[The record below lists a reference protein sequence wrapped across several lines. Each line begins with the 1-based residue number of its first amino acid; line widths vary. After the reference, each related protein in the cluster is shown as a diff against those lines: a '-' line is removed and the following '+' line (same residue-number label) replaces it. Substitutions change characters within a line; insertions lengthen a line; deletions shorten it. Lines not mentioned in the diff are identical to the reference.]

1 MLTTVF
7 SSFTGVEMSIVADRL
22 LAVKPSATL
31 AVTTKAKELKAQGV
45 DVIDLGVGEPDF
57 PTPKH
62 ICDAAK
68 AALDRGET
76 KYVPVAGTLAFR
88 QAICDKLKRENG
100 LDYTPDQITVNC
112 GGKGT
117 LFNIIMATVNPDDE
131 VVIPAPYWVSYP
143 DMVRIAQG
151 TPVFVTGKE
160 ETGFKITPE
169 DLEKAITPKTKWF
182 ILNSPSNPSG
192 AAYTVDELRALAEVL
207 KKHPHVWIISDE
219 IYEHIVYD
227 GFKSHSIAAVAP
239 ELKDRTMTVN
249 GLAKSYSMTGWR
261 VGYAA
266 GPVEVIKAA
275 NKIQSQSTSHAVS
288 FCQSAGV
295 VALNSPLDFLK
306 ERNDIF
312 KARRDM
318 VAAKLNAIDGVSC
331 RTPEGAFYLYPSIA
345 GCVGKK
351 TPTGKV
357 IENDTDF
364 VTALLETEGVA
375 VVPGVA
381 FGLSP
386 YFRLSYA
393 TSTELLEKAC
403 DRIKKFCDSLI

>member
-1 MLTTVF
+1 
-7 SSFTGVEMSIVADRL
+7 MSIIAKRL
-22 LAVKPSATL
+22 SAVKPSPTL

-45 DVIDLGVGEPDF
+45 DVVDLGVGEPDF

-68 AALDRGET
+68 VALDRGET

-88 QAICDKLKRENG
+88 QAICGKLKRENN
-100 LDYTPDQITVNC
+100 LDYTPDEITVNC

-117 LFNIIMATVNPDDE
+117 LYNLFIATVDEGDE

-143 DMVRIAQG
+143 DMVRLAGG
-151 TPVFVTGKE
+151 TPVFVTGHE
-160 ETGFKITPE
+160 ENGFKITPD

-182 ILNSPSNPSG
+182 VLNSPSNPSG
-192 AAYTVDELRALAEVL
+192 AAYSREELRTLADVL
-207 KKHPHVWIISDE
+207 ARHENVWIVSDE

-227 GFKSHSIAAVAP
+227 GFKSYSIAAVAP
-239 ELKDRTMTVN
+239 ELKNRTLTVN
-249 GLAKSYSMTGWR
+249 GLSKSFSMTGWR

-266 GPVEVIKAA
+266 GPVEVIKAM
-275 NKIQSQSTSHAVS
+275 NKVQSQSTSHAVS

-295 VALNSPLDFLK
+295 VALNSPMDFLA
-306 ERNDIF
+306 ERNATF

-318 VAAKLNAIDGVSC
+318 VAAKLNAVKGMSC
-331 RTPEGAFYLYPSIA
+331 RTPEGAFYLYPSVA
-345 GCVGKK
+345 GCIGKK
-351 TPTGKV
+351 TPDGKV

-364 VTALLETEGVA
+364 ASALLEAEGVA

-393 TSTELLEKAC
+393 TSTEALEKAC
-403 DRIKKFCDSLI
+403 ERIKRFCESLS

>member
-1 MLTTVF
+1 MN
-7 SSFTGVEMSIVADRL
+7 IIADRL

-31 AVTTKAKELKAQGV
+31 AVTTKAKELKARGV
-45 DVIDLGVGEPDF
+45 DVIDLGIGEPDF

-68 AALDRGET
+68 EALDRGET
-76 KYVPVAGTLAFR
+76 KYVPVAGTPAFR

-117 LFNIIMATVNPDDE
+117 LFNIIMATVNPGDE

-151 TPVFVTGKE
+151 TPVFVTGKA

-169 DLEKAITPKTKWF
+169 DLERAITLKTKWF

-192 AAYTVDELRALAEVL
+192 AAYTADELRGLADVL
-207 KKHPHVWIISDE
+207 VKHPHVYVISDE

-227 GFKSHSIAAVAP
+227 GFTSRSIAAVAP
-239 ELKDRTMTVN
+239 ELKDRTVTVN

-266 GPVEVIKAA
+266 GPVEIIKAA

-295 VALNSPLDFLK
+295 VALNSSLDFLK

-312 KARRDM
+312 KQRRDM
-318 VAAKLNAIDGVSC
+318 VVAALNGIDGVSC
-331 RTPEGAFYLYPSIA
+331 RTPEGAFYLYPSVK

-351 TPTGKV
+351 TPDGKV
-357 IENDTDF
+357 IETDTDF
-364 VTALLETEGVA
+364 VTALLESEGVA
-375 VVPGVA
+375 VVPGAA

-393 TSTELLEKAC
+393 TSTELLQKAC
-403 DRIKKFCDSLI
+403 ARIKKFCESLK

>member
-1 MLTTVF
+1 MN
-7 SSFTGVEMSIVADRL
+7 IIADRL

-31 AVTTKAKELKAQGV
+31 AVTTKAKELKARGV
-45 DVIDLGVGEPDF
+45 DVIDLGIGEPDF

-68 AALDRGET
+68 EALDRGET
-76 KYVPVAGTLAFR
+76 KYVPVAGTPAFR

-117 LFNIIMATVNPDDE
+117 LFNIIMATVNPGDE

-151 TPVFVTGKE
+151 TPVFVTGKA

-169 DLEKAITPKTKWF
+169 DLERAITPKTKWF

-192 AAYTVDELRALAEVL
+192 AAYTADELRGLADVL
-207 KKHPHVWIISDE
+207 VKHPHVYVISDE

-227 GFKSHSIAAVAP
+227 GFTSRSIAAVAP
-239 ELKDRTMTVN
+239 ELKDRTVTVN

-266 GPVEVIKAA
+266 GPIEIIKAA

-295 VALNSPLDFLK
+295 VALNSSLDFLK

-312 KARRDM
+312 KQRRDM
-318 VAAKLNAIDGVSC
+318 VVAALNGIDGVSC
-331 RTPEGAFYLYPSIA
+331 RTPEGAFYLYPSVK

-351 TPTGKV
+351 TPDGKV
-357 IENDTDF
+357 IETDTDF
-364 VTALLETEGVA
+364 VTALLESEGVA
-375 VVPGVA
+375 VVPGAA

-393 TSTELLEKAC
+393 TSTELLQKAC
-403 DRIKKFCDSLI
+403 ARIKKFCESLK

>member
-1 MLTTVF
+1 
-7 SSFTGVEMSIVADRL
+7 MSIIAKRL
-22 LAVKPSATL
+22 SAVKPSPTL

-45 DVIDLGVGEPDF
+45 DVVDLGVGEPDF
-57 PTPKH
+57 PTPEH

-88 QAICDKLKRENG
+88 QAICGKLKRENN
-100 LDYTPDQITVNC
+100 LDYTPDEITVNC

-117 LFNIIMATVNPDDE
+117 LYNLFIATVDEGDE

-143 DMVRIAQG
+143 DMVRLAGG
-151 TPVFVTGKE
+151 TPVFVTGYE
-160 ETGFKITPE
+160 ENGFKITPD

-182 ILNSPSNPSG
+182 VLNSPSNPSG
-192 AAYTVDELRALAEVL
+192 AAYSREELRALADVL
-207 KKHPHVWIISDE
+207 ARHENVWIVSDE

-227 GFKSHSIAAVAP
+227 GFKSYSIAAVAP
-239 ELKDRTMTVN
+239 ELKNRTLTVN
-249 GLAKSYSMTGWR
+249 GLSKSFSMTGWR

-266 GPVEVIKAA
+266 GPVEVIKAM
-275 NKIQSQSTSHAVS
+275 NKVQSQSTSHAVS

-295 VALNSPLDFLK
+295 VALNSPMDFLA
-306 ERNDIF
+306 ERNATF

-318 VAAKLNAIDGVSC
+318 VAAKLNAVKGMSC
-331 RTPEGAFYLYPSIA
+331 RTPEGAFYLYPSVA
-345 GCVGKK
+345 GCIGKK
-351 TPTGKV
+351 TPDGKV

-364 VTALLETEGVA
+364 ASALLEAEGVA

-393 TSTELLEKAC
+393 TSTEALEKAC
-403 DRIKKFCDSLI
+403 ERIKRFCESLS

>member
-1 MLTTVF
+1 
-7 SSFTGVEMSIVADRL
+7 MSIIAKRL
-22 LAVKPSATL
+22 SAVKPSPTL

-45 DVIDLGVGEPDF
+45 DVVDLGIGEPDF

-100 LDYTPDQITVNC
+100 LDYMPDQITVNC

-117 LFNIIMATVNPDDE
+117 LYNLIIATVNEGDE

-143 DMVRIAQG
+143 DMVRLAGG
-151 TPVFVTGKE
+151 TPVFVTGRE
-160 ETGFKITPE
+160 ENGFKITPA

-182 ILNSPSNPSG
+182 VLNSPSNPSG
-192 AAYTVDELRALAEVL
+192 AAYSREELRALADVL
-207 KKHPHVWIISDE
+207 ARHENVWIISDE

-227 GFKSHSIAAVAP
+227 GFKSYSIAAVAP

-249 GLAKSYSMTGWR
+249 GLSKSFSMTGWR

-266 GPVEVIKAA
+266 GPVEVIKAM
-275 NKIQSQSTSHAVS
+275 NKVQSQSTSHAVS
-288 FCQSAGV
+288 FCQAAGV
-295 VALNSPLDFLK
+295 VALNSPMDFLA
-306 ERNDIF
+306 ERNATF

-318 VAAKLNAIDGVSC
+318 LVAKLNAVKGMSC
-331 RTPEGAFYLYPSIA
+331 RTPEGAFYLYPSVA
-345 GCVGKK
+345 GCIGKK
-351 TPTGKV
+351 TPDGKV

-364 VTALLETEGVA
+364 ASALLEAEGVA

-393 TSTELLEKAC
+393 TSTEALEKAC
-403 DRIKKFCDSLI
+403 ERIKRFCESLS

>member
-1 MLTTVF
+1 
-7 SSFTGVEMSIVADRL
+7 MSLIADRL

-31 AVTTKAKELKAQGV
+31 AVTTKAKELRARGV

-76 KYVPVAGTLAFR
+76 KYVPVAGTPAFR

-117 LFNIIMATVNPDDE
+117 LFNIVMATVNPGDE

-151 TPVFVTGKE
+151 TPVFVTGKA
-160 ETGFKITPE
+160 ETGFKITPP
-169 DLEKAITPKTKWF
+169 DLERAITPKTKWF
-182 ILNSPSNPSG
+182 VLNSPSNPSG
-192 AAYTVDELRALAEVL
+192 AAYTAEELRGLADVL
-207 KKHPHVWIISDE
+207 VRHPHVYVISDE

-227 GFKSHSIAAVAP
+227 GFVSRSIAALAP
-239 ELKDRTMTVN
+239 ELKDRTVTVN

-266 GPVEVIKAA
+266 GPVEIIKAA

-312 KARRDM
+312 KQRRDM
-318 VAAKLNAIDGVSC
+318 VAAALNEIDGVSC
-331 RTPEGAFYLYPSIA
+331 RTPEGAFYLYPSVA

-351 TPTGKV
+351 TPDGKV
-357 IENDTDF
+357 IETDTDF
-364 VTALLETEGVA
+364 VTALLENEGVA
-375 VVPGVA
+375 VVPGAA

-393 TSTELLEKAC
+393 TSTELLQKAC
-403 DRIKKFCDSLI
+403 ARIKRFCESLK

>member
-1 MLTTVF
+1 
-7 SSFTGVEMSIVADRL
+7 MSIIAKRL
-22 LAVKPSATL
+22 SAVKPSPTL

-45 DVIDLGVGEPDF
+45 DVVDLGIGEPDF

-76 KYVPVAGTLAFR
+76 KYVPVAGTPAFR

-117 LFNIIMATVNPDDE
+117 LYNLIIATVDEGDE

-143 DMVRIAQG
+143 DMVRLAGG
-151 TPVFVTGKE
+151 TPVFVTGHE
-160 ETGFKITPE
+160 ENGFKITPE

-182 ILNSPSNPSG
+182 VLNSPSNPSG
-192 AAYTVDELRALAEVL
+192 AAYSREELRALADVL
-207 KKHPHVWIISDE
+207 ARHENVWILSDE

-227 GFKSHSIAAVAP
+227 GFKSYSIAAVAP

-249 GLAKSYSMTGWR
+249 GLSKSFSMTGWR

-266 GPVEVIKAA
+266 GPVEVIKAM
-275 NKIQSQSTSHAVS
+275 NKVQSQSTSHAVS
-288 FCQSAGV
+288 FCQAAGV
-295 VALNSPLDFLK
+295 VALNSPMDFLA
-306 ERNDIF
+306 ERNATF

-318 VAAKLNAIDGVSC
+318 VVAKLNAVKGMSC
-331 RTPEGAFYLYPSIA
+331 RTPEGAFYLYPSVA
-345 GCVGKK
+345 GCIGKK
-351 TPTGKV
+351 TPDGKA

-364 VTALLETEGVA
+364 ASALLEAEGVA

-393 TSTELLEKAC
+393 TSTEALEKAC
-403 DRIKKFCDSLI
+403 ERIKRFCESLS

>member
-1 MLTTVF
+1 
-7 SSFTGVEMSIVADRL
+7 MSIIAKRL
-22 LAVKPSATL
+22 SAVKPSPTL

-45 DVIDLGVGEPDF
+45 DVVDLGIGEPDF
-57 PTPKH
+57 PTPRH

-100 LDYTPDQITVNC
+100 LGYTPDQITVNC

-117 LFNIIMATVNPDDE
+117 LYNLIIATVDEGDE

-143 DMVRIAQG
+143 DMVRLAGG
-151 TPVFVTGKE
+151 TPVFVTGRE
-160 ETGFKITPE
+160 ENGFKITPA

-182 ILNSPSNPSG
+182 VLNSPSNPSG
-192 AAYTVDELRALAEVL
+192 AAYSREELRALADVL
-207 KKHPHVWIISDE
+207 ARHENVWIISDE

-227 GFKSHSIAAVAP
+227 GFKSYSIAAVAP

-249 GLAKSYSMTGWR
+249 GLSKSFSMTGWR

-266 GPVEVIKAA
+266 GPVEVIKAM
-275 NKIQSQSTSHAVS
+275 NKVQSQSTSHAVS
-288 FCQSAGV
+288 FCQAAGV
-295 VALNSPLDFLK
+295 VALNSPMDFLA
-306 ERNDIF
+306 ERNATF

-318 VAAKLNAIDGVSC
+318 LVAKLNAVKGMSC
-331 RTPEGAFYLYPSIA
+331 RTPEGAFYLYPSVA
-345 GCVGKK
+345 GCIGKK
-351 TPTGKV
+351 TPDGKV

-364 VTALLETEGVA
+364 ASALLEAEGVA

-393 TSTELLEKAC
+393 TSTEALEKAC
-403 DRIKKFCDSLI
+403 ERIKRFCESLS

>member
-1 MLTTVF
+1 
-7 SSFTGVEMSIVADRL
+7 MSIIAKRL
-22 LAVKPSATL
+22 SAVKPSPTL

-45 DVIDLGVGEPDF
+45 DVVDLGVGEPDF

-88 QAICDKLKRENG
+88 QAICGKLKRENN
-100 LDYTPDQITVNC
+100 LDYTPDEITVNC

-117 LFNIIMATVNPDDE
+117 LYNLFIATVDEGDE

-143 DMVRIAQG
+143 DMVRLAGG
-151 TPVFVTGKE
+151 TPVFVTGHE
-160 ETGFKITPE
+160 ENGFKITPD

-182 ILNSPSNPSG
+182 VLNSPSNPSG
-192 AAYTVDELRALAEVL
+192 AAYSREELRALADVL
-207 KKHPHVWIISDE
+207 ARHENVWIVSDE

-227 GFKSHSIAAVAP
+227 GFKSYSIAAVAP
-239 ELKDRTMTVN
+239 ELKNRTLTVN
-249 GLAKSYSMTGWR
+249 GLSKSFSMTGWR

-266 GPVEVIKAA
+266 GPVEVIKAM
-275 NKIQSQSTSHAVS
+275 NKVQSQSTSHAVS

-295 VALNSPLDFLK
+295 VALNSPMDFLA
-306 ERNDIF
+306 ERNATF

-318 VAAKLNAIDGVSC
+318 VAAKLNAVKGMSC
-331 RTPEGAFYLYPSIA
+331 RMPEGAFYLYPSVA
-345 GCVGKK
+345 GCIGKK
-351 TPTGKV
+351 TPDGKV

-364 VTALLETEGVA
+364 ASALLEAEGVA

-393 TSTELLEKAC
+393 TSTEALEKAC
-403 DRIKKFCDSLI
+403 ERIKRFCESLS

>member
-1 MLTTVF
+1 MN
-7 SSFTGVEMSIVADRL
+7 IIADRL

-31 AVTTKAKELKAQGV
+31 AVTTKAKELKARGV
-45 DVIDLGVGEPDF
+45 DVIDLGIGEPDF

-68 AALDRGET
+68 EALDRGET
-76 KYVPVAGTLAFR
+76 KYVPVAGTPAFR

-117 LFNIIMATVNPDDE
+117 LFNIIMATVNPGDE

-151 TPVFVTGKE
+151 TPVFVTGKA

-169 DLEKAITPKTKWF
+169 DLERAITPKTKWF

-192 AAYTVDELRALAEVL
+192 AAYTADELRGLADVL
-207 KKHPHVWIISDE
+207 VKHPHVYVISDE

-227 GFKSHSIAAVAP
+227 GFTSRSIAAVAP
-239 ELKDRTMTVN
+239 ELKDRTVTVN

-266 GPVEVIKAA
+266 GPVEIIKAA

-295 VALNSPLDFLK
+295 VALNSSLDFLK

-312 KARRDM
+312 KQRRDM
-318 VAAKLNAIDGVSC
+318 VVAALNGIDGVSC
-331 RTPEGAFYLYPSIA
+331 RTPEGAFYLYPSVK

-351 TPTGKV
+351 TPDGKV
-357 IENDTDF
+357 IETDTDF
-364 VTALLETEGVA
+364 VTALLESEGVA
-375 VVPGVA
+375 VVPGAA

-393 TSTELLEKAC
+393 TSTELLQKAC
-403 DRIKKFCDSLI
+403 ARIKNFCESLK

>member
-1 MLTTVF
+1 
-7 SSFTGVEMSIVADRL
+7 MSIIAKRL
-22 LAVKPSATL
+22 SAVKPSPTL

-45 DVIDLGVGEPDF
+45 DVVDLGVGEPDF

-88 QAICDKLKRENG
+88 QAICGKLKRENN
-100 LDYTPDQITVNC
+100 LDYAPDEITVNC

-117 LFNIIMATVNPDDE
+117 LYNLIIATVDEGDE

-143 DMVRIAQG
+143 DMVRLAGG
-151 TPVFVTGKE
+151 TPVFVAGRE
-160 ETGFKITPE
+160 ENGFKITPD

-182 ILNSPSNPSG
+182 VLNSPSNPSG
-192 AAYTVDELRALAEVL
+192 AAYSREELRALADVL
-207 KKHPHVWIISDE
+207 ARHENVWIISDE

-227 GFKSHSIAAVAP
+227 GFKSYSIAAVAP
-239 ELKDRTMTVN
+239 ELKNRTMTVN
-249 GLAKSYSMTGWR
+249 GLSKSFSMTGWR

-266 GPVEVIKAA
+266 GPAEVVKAM
-275 NKIQSQSTSHAVS
+275 NKVQSQSTSHAVS
-288 FCQSAGV
+288 FCQAAGV
-295 VALNSPLDFLK
+295 AALTSPMDFLA
-306 ERNDIF
+306 ERNATF

-318 VAAKLNAIDGVSC
+318 VAARLNAVKGMSC
-331 RTPEGAFYLYPSIA
+331 RVPEGAFYLYPSVA
-345 GCVGKK
+345 GCIGKK
-351 TPTGKV
+351 TPDGKV
-357 IENDTDF
+357 IETDTDF
-364 VTALLETEGVA
+364 ASALLEAEGVA
-375 VVPGVA
+375 VVPGAA

-393 TSTELLEKAC
+393 TSTEALEKAC
-403 DRIKKFCDSLI
+403 ERIKRFCESLS

>member
-1 MLTTVF
+1 
-7 SSFTGVEMSIVADRL
+7 MSIIAKRL
-22 LAVKPSATL
+22 SAVKPSPTL

-45 DVIDLGVGEPDF
+45 NVVDLGVGEPDF

-88 QAICDKLKRENG
+88 QAICGKLKRENN
-100 LDYTPDQITVNC
+100 LDYTPDEITVNC

-117 LFNIIMATVNPDDE
+117 LYNLFIATVDEGDE

-143 DMVRIAQG
+143 DMVRLAG
-151 TPVFVTGKE
+151 GKPVFVTGYE
-160 ETGFKITPE
+160 ENGFKITPD

-182 ILNSPSNPSG
+182 VLNSPSNPSG
-192 AAYTVDELRALAEVL
+192 AAYSREELRALADVL
-207 KKHPHVWIISDE
+207 ARHENVWIVSDE

-227 GFKSHSIAAVAP
+227 GFKSYSIAAVAP
-239 ELKDRTMTVN
+239 ELKNRTLTVN
-249 GLAKSYSMTGWR
+249 GLSKSFSMTGWR

-266 GPVEVIKAA
+266 GPVEVIKAM
-275 NKIQSQSTSHAVS
+275 NKVQSQSTSHAVS

-295 VALNSPLDFLK
+295 VALNSPMDFLA
-306 ERNDIF
+306 ERNATF

-318 VAAKLNAIDGVSC
+318 VAAKLNAVKGMSC
-331 RTPEGAFYLYPSIA
+331 RTPEGAFYLYPSVA
-345 GCVGKK
+345 GCIGKK
-351 TPTGKV
+351 TPDGKV

-364 VTALLETEGVA
+364 ASALLEAEGVA

-393 TSTELLEKAC
+393 TSTEALEKAC
-403 DRIKKFCDSLI
+403 ERIKRFCESLS

>member
-1 MLTTVF
+1 MN
-7 SSFTGVEMSIVADRL
+7 IIADRL

-31 AVTTKAKELKAQGV
+31 AVTTKAKELKARGV
-45 DVIDLGVGEPDF
+45 DVIDLGIGEPDF

-68 AALDRGET
+68 EALDRGET
-76 KYVPVAGTLAFR
+76 KYVPVAGTPAFR

-117 LFNIIMATVNPDDE
+117 LFNIIMATVNPGDE

-151 TPVFVTGKE
+151 TPVFVTGKA

-169 DLEKAITPKTKWF
+169 DLERAITPKTKWF

-192 AAYTVDELRALAEVL
+192 AAYTADELHGLADVL
-207 KKHPHVWIISDE
+207 VKHPHVYVISDE

-227 GFKSHSIAAVAP
+227 GFTSRSIAAVAP
-239 ELKDRTMTVN
+239 ELKDRTVTVN

-266 GPVEVIKAA
+266 GPVEIIKAA

-295 VALNSPLDFLK
+295 VALNSSLDFLK

-312 KARRDM
+312 KQRRDM
-318 VAAKLNAIDGVSC
+318 VVAALNGIDGVSC
-331 RTPEGAFYLYPSIA
+331 RTPEGAFYLYPSVK

-351 TPTGKV
+351 TPDGKV
-357 IENDTDF
+357 IETDTDF
-364 VTALLETEGVA
+364 VTALLESEGVA
-375 VVPGVA
+375 VVPGAA

-386 YFRLSYA
+386 YFRQSYA
-393 TSTELLEKAC
+393 TSTELLQKAC
-403 DRIKKFCDSLI
+403 ARIKKFCESLK

>member
-1 MLTTVF
+1 MN
-7 SSFTGVEMSIVADRL
+7 IIADRL

-31 AVTTKAKELKAQGV
+31 AVTTKAKELKARGV
-45 DVIDLGVGEPDF
+45 DVIDLGIGEPDF

-68 AALDRGET
+68 EALDRGET
-76 KYVPVAGTLAFR
+76 KYVPVAGTPAFR

-117 LFNIIMATVNPDDE
+117 LFNIIMATVNPGDE

-151 TPVFVTGKE
+151 TPVFVTGKA

-169 DLEKAITPKTKWF
+169 DLERAITPKTKWF

-192 AAYTVDELRALAEVL
+192 AAYTADELRGLADVL
-207 KKHPHVWIISDE
+207 VKHPHVYVTSDE

-227 GFKSHSIAAVAP
+227 GFTSRSIAAVAP
-239 ELKDRTMTVN
+239 ELKDRTVTVN

-266 GPVEVIKAA
+266 GPVEIIKAA

-295 VALNSPLDFLK
+295 VALNSSLDFLK

-312 KARRDM
+312 KQRRDM
-318 VAAKLNAIDGVSC
+318 VVAALNGIDGVSC
-331 RTPEGAFYLYPSIA
+331 RTPEGAFYLYPSVK

-351 TPTGKV
+351 TPDGKV
-357 IENDTDF
+357 IETDTDF
-364 VTALLETEGVA
+364 VTALLESEGVA
-375 VVPGVA
+375 VVPGAA

-393 TSTELLEKAC
+393 TSTELLQKAC
-403 DRIKKFCDSLI
+403 ARIKKFCESLK

>member
-1 MLTTVF
+1 
-7 SSFTGVEMSIVADRL
+7 MSIIAKRL
-22 LAVKPSATL
+22 SAVKPSPTL

-45 DVIDLGVGEPDF
+45 DVVDLGVGEPDF

-88 QAICDKLKRENG
+88 QAICGKLKRENN
-100 LDYTPDQITVNC
+100 LDYTPDEITVNC

-117 LFNIIMATVNPDDE
+117 LYNLFIATVDEGDE
-131 VVIPAPYWVSYP
+131 VIIPAPYWVSYP
-143 DMVRIAQG
+143 DMVRLAGG
-151 TPVFVTGKE
+151 TPVFVTGHE
-160 ETGFKITPE
+160 ENGFKITPD

-182 ILNSPSNPSG
+182 VLNSPSNPSG
-192 AAYTVDELRALAEVL
+192 AAYSREELRALADVL
-207 KKHPHVWIISDE
+207 ARHENVWIVSDE

-227 GFKSHSIAAVAP
+227 GFKSCSIAAVAP
-239 ELKDRTMTVN
+239 ELKNRTLTVN
-249 GLAKSYSMTGWR
+249 GLSKSFSMTGWR

-266 GPVEVIKAA
+266 GPVEVIKAM
-275 NKIQSQSTSHAVS
+275 NKVQSQSTSHAVS

-295 VALNSPLDFLK
+295 VALNSPMDFLA
-306 ERNDIF
+306 ERNATF

-318 VAAKLNAIDGVSC
+318 VAAKLNAVKGMSC
-331 RTPEGAFYLYPSIA
+331 RTPEGAFYLYPSVA
-345 GCVGKK
+345 GCIGKK
-351 TPTGKV
+351 TPDGKV

-364 VTALLETEGVA
+364 ASALLEAEGVA

-393 TSTELLEKAC
+393 TSTEALEKAC
-403 DRIKKFCDSLI
+403 ERIKRFCESLS

>member
-1 MLTTVF
+1 
-7 SSFTGVEMSIVADRL
+7 MSMIADRL

-57 PTPKH
+57 PTPQH
-62 ICDAAK
+62 ICDEAK

-76 KYVPVAGTLAFR
+76 KYVAVAGTPALR
-88 QAICDKLKRENG
+88 KAICDKLKRENN
-100 LDYTPDQITVNC
+100 LDYTPDEITVNC

-117 LFNIIMATVNPDDE
+117 LFNIIMATVNPKDE
-131 VVIPAPYWVSYP
+131 VIIPAPYWVSYP
-143 DMVRIAQG
+143 DMVRIAEG
-151 TPVFVTGKE
+151 TPVFVVGKE

-182 ILNSPSNPSG
+182 IINSPSNPSG
-192 AAYTVDELRALAEVL
+192 AAYTPDELRALADVL
-207 KKHPHVWIISDE
+207 KRHPHVWIISDE

-227 GFKSHSIAAVAP
+227 NFKSASIAAVAP
-239 ELKDRTMTVN
+239 ELKDRTLTVN
-249 GLAKSYSMTGWR
+249 GLAKSFSMTGWR

-266 GPVEVIKAA
+266 GPAEVIKAA

-295 VALNSPLDFLK
+295 VALNSPMDFLK

-312 KARRDM
+312 KQRRDM
-318 VAAKLNAIDGVSC
+318 VVEKLNAIAGITC
-331 RTPEGAFYLYPSIA
+331 RVPEGAFYLYPSIA
-345 GCVGKK
+345 GCIGKK
-351 TPTGKV
+351 TPDGKE
-357 IENDTDF
+357 IKTDTDF
-364 VTALLETEGVA
+364 VTYLLETQGVA

-393 TSTELLEKAC
+393 TATELLEKAC
-403 DRIKKFCDSLI
+403 ERIKVFCSSLTA

>member
-1 MLTTVF
+1 MN
-7 SSFTGVEMSIVADRL
+7 IIADRL

-31 AVTTKAKELKAQGV
+31 AVTTKAKELKARGV
-45 DVIDLGVGEPDF
+45 DVIDLGIGEPDF

-68 AALDRGET
+68 EALDRGET
-76 KYVPVAGTLAFR
+76 KYVPVAGTPAFR

-117 LFNIIMATVNPDDE
+117 LFNIIMATVNPGDE

-151 TPVFVTGKE
+151 TPVFVTGKA

-169 DLEKAITPKTKWF
+169 DLERAITPKTKWF

-192 AAYTVDELRALAEVL
+192 AAYTADELRGLADVL
-207 KKHPHVWIISDE
+207 VKHPHVYVISDE

-227 GFKSHSIAAVAP
+227 GFTSRSIAAVAP
-239 ELKDRTMTVN
+239 ELKDRTVTVN

-266 GPVEVIKAA
+266 GPAEIIKAA

-295 VALNSPLDFLK
+295 VALNSSLDFLK

-312 KARRDM
+312 KQRRDM
-318 VAAKLNAIDGVSC
+318 VVAALNGIDGVSC
-331 RTPEGAFYLYPSIA
+331 RTPEGAFYLYPSVK

-351 TPTGKV
+351 TPDGKV
-357 IENDTDF
+357 IETDTDF
-364 VTALLETEGVA
+364 VTALLESEGVA
-375 VVPGVA
+375 VVPGAA

-393 TSTELLEKAC
+393 TSTELLQKAC
-403 DRIKKFCDSLI
+403 ARIKKFCESLK

>member
-1 MLTTVF
+1 
-7 SSFTGVEMSIVADRL
+7 MSIVADRL

-62 ICDAAK
+62 ICDEAK

-76 KYVPVAGTLAFR
+76 KYVPVPGTLAFR
-88 QAICDKLKRENG
+88 KAVCGKLKREND
-100 LDYTPDQITVNC
+100 LDYTPEEITVNC

-117 LFNIIMATVNPDDE
+117 LFNIIMATVDPGDE
-131 VVIPAPYWVSYP
+131 VIIPAPYWVSYP
-143 DMVRIAQG
+143 DMVLIAGG

-160 ETGFKITPE
+160 ETGFKITPS

-182 ILNSPSNPSG
+182 IINSPSNPSG
-192 AAYTVDELRALAEVL
+192 AAYTPDELRALADVL
-207 KKHPHVWIISDE
+207 EKYPHVWIISDE

-227 GFKSHSIAAVAP
+227 GFKSASIAAVAP
-239 ELKDRTMTVN
+239 ALKNRTLTVN
-249 GLAKSYSMTGWR
+249 GLAKSFSMTGWR

-295 VALNSPLDFLK
+295 VALNSPMDFLK

-312 KARRDM
+312 KQRRDM
-318 VAAKLNAIDGVSC
+318 VAARLNAVKGMSC
-331 RTPEGAFYLYPSIA
+331 RVPQGAFYLYPSVA
-345 GCVGKK
+345 GCIGKK
-351 TPTGKV
+351 TPDGKE
-357 IENDTDF
+357 IKTDTDF
-364 VTALLETEGVA
+364 VTFLLESEGVA
-375 VVPGVA
+375 VVPGTA

-393 TSTELLEKAC
+393 ASTESLEKAC
-403 DRIKKFCDSLI
+403 ERIKRFCDSLTD

>member
-1 MLTTVF
+1 
-7 SSFTGVEMSIVADRL
+7 MSIVADRL

-62 ICDAAK
+62 ICDEAK

-76 KYVPVAGTLAFR
+76 KYVPVPGTLAFR
-88 QAICDKLKRENG
+88 KAICGKLKRENN
-100 LDYTPDQITVNC
+100 LDYTPEEITVNC

-117 LFNIIMATVNPDDE
+117 LFNIIMATVNPGDE
-131 VVIPAPYWVSYP
+131 VIIPAPYWVSYP
-143 DMVRIAQG
+143 DMVRIAEG
-151 TPVFVTGKE
+151 TPVFVTGRE
-160 ETGFKITPE
+160 ETGFKITPA

-182 ILNSPSNPSG
+182 IINSPSNPSG
-192 AAYTVDELRALAEVL
+192 AAYTADELRALADVL
-207 KKHPHVWIISDE
+207 KKYPHVWIISDE

-227 GFKSHSIAAVAP
+227 GFKSVGIAAVAP
-239 ELKDRTMTVN
+239 ELKNRTLTVN
-249 GLAKSYSMTGWR
+249 GLAKSFSMTGWR

-295 VALNSPLDFLK
+295 VALNSPMDFLK

-312 KARRDM
+312 KQRRDM
-318 VAAKLNAIDGVSC
+318 VVAGLNAVKGISC
-331 RTPEGAFYLYPSIA
+331 RVPEGAFYLYPSVS
-345 GCVGKK
+345 GCIGKK
-351 TPTGKV
+351 TPDGKE
-357 IENDTDF
+357 IKTDTDF
-364 VTALLETEGVA
+364 VTFLLESEGVA
-375 VVPGVA
+375 VVPGTA

-403 DRIKKFCDSLI
+403 ERIKRFCDSLTD

>member
-1 MLTTVF
+1 
-7 SSFTGVEMSIVADRL
+7 MSIIAKRL
-22 LAVKPSATL
+22 SAVKPSPTL

-45 DVIDLGVGEPDF
+45 DVVDLGVGEPDF

-88 QAICDKLKRENG
+88 QAICGKLKRENN
-100 LDYTPDQITVNC
+100 LDYTPDEITVNC

-117 LFNIIMATVNPDDE
+117 LYNLFIATVDEGDE

-143 DMVRIAQG
+143 DMVRLAGG
-151 TPVFVTGKE
+151 TPVFVTGYE
-160 ETGFKITPE
+160 ENGFKITPD

-182 ILNSPSNPSG
+182 VLNSPSNPSG
-192 AAYTVDELRALAEVL
+192 AAYSREELRALADVL
-207 KKHPHVWIISDE
+207 ARHENVWIVSDE

-227 GFKSHSIAAVAP
+227 GFKSYSIAAVAP
-239 ELKDRTMTVN
+239 ELKNRTLTVN
-249 GLAKSYSMTGWR
+249 GLSKSFSMTGWR

-266 GPVEVIKAA
+266 GPVEVIKAM
-275 NKIQSQSTSHAVS
+275 NKVQSQSTSHAVS

-295 VALNSPLDFLK
+295 VALNSPMDFLA
-306 ERNDIF
+306 ERNATF

-318 VAAKLNAIDGVSC
+318 VAAKLNAVKGMSC
-331 RTPEGAFYLYPSIA
+331 RTPEGAFYLYPSVA
-345 GCVGKK
+345 GCIGKK
-351 TPTGKV
+351 TPDGKV

-364 VTALLETEGVA
+364 ASALLEAESVA

-393 TSTELLEKAC
+393 TSTEALEKAC
-403 DRIKKFCDSLI
+403 ERIKRFCESLS

>member
-1 MLTTVF
+1 
-7 SSFTGVEMSIVADRL
+7 MSIIAKRL
-22 LAVKPSATL
+22 SAVKPSPTL

-45 DVIDLGVGEPDF
+45 DVVDLGVGEPDF

-88 QAICDKLKRENG
+88 QAICGKLKRENN
-100 LDYTPDQITVNC
+100 LDYTSDEITVNC

-117 LFNIIMATVNPDDE
+117 LYNLFIATVDEGDE

-143 DMVRIAQG
+143 DMVRLAGG
-151 TPVFVTGKE
+151 TPVFVTGYE
-160 ETGFKITPE
+160 ENGFKITPD

-182 ILNSPSNPSG
+182 VLNSPSNPSG
-192 AAYTVDELRALAEVL
+192 AAYSREELRALADVL
-207 KKHPHVWIISDE
+207 ARHENVWIVSDE

-227 GFKSHSIAAVAP
+227 GFKSYSIAAVAP
-239 ELKDRTMTVN
+239 ELKNRTLTVN
-249 GLAKSYSMTGWR
+249 GLSKSFSMTGWR

-266 GPVEVIKAA
+266 GPVEVIKAM
-275 NKIQSQSTSHAVS
+275 NKVQSQSTSHAVS

-295 VALNSPLDFLK
+295 VALNSPMDFLA
-306 ERNDIF
+306 ERNATF

-318 VAAKLNAIDGVSC
+318 VAAKLNAVKGVSC
-331 RTPEGAFYLYPSIA
+331 RTPEGAFYLYPSVA
-345 GCVGKK
+345 GCIGKK
-351 TPTGKV
+351 TPDGKV

-364 VTALLETEGVA
+364 ASALLEAEGVA

-393 TSTELLEKAC
+393 TSTEALEKAC
-403 DRIKKFCDSLI
+403 ERIKRFCESLS

>member
-1 MLTTVF
+1 
-7 SSFTGVEMSIVADRL
+7 MSIIAKRL
-22 LAVKPSATL
+22 SAVKPSPTL

-45 DVIDLGVGEPDF
+45 DVVDLGVGEPDF

-88 QAICDKLKRENG
+88 QAICGKLKRENN
-100 LDYTPDQITVNC
+100 LDYTPDEITVNC

-117 LFNIIMATVNPDDE
+117 LYNLFIATVDEGDE

-143 DMVRIAQG
+143 DMVRLAGG
-151 TPVFVTGKE
+151 TPVFVTGYE
-160 ETGFKITPE
+160 ENGFKITPD

-182 ILNSPSNPSG
+182 VLNSPSNPSG
-192 AAYTVDELRALAEVL
+192 AAYSREELRALADVL
-207 KKHPHVWIISDE
+207 ARHENVWIVSDE

-227 GFKSHSIAAVAP
+227 GFKSYSIAAVAP
-239 ELKDRTMTVN
+239 ELKNRTLTVN
-249 GLAKSYSMTGWR
+249 GLSKSFSMTGWR

-266 GPVEVIKAA
+266 GPVEVIKAM
-275 NKIQSQSTSHAVS
+275 NKVQSQSTSHAVS

-295 VALNSPLDFLK
+295 VALNSPMDFLT
-306 ERNDIF
+306 ERNATF

-318 VAAKLNAIDGVSC
+318 VAAKLNAVKGMSC
-331 RTPEGAFYLYPSIA
+331 RTPEGAFYLYPSVA
-345 GCVGKK
+345 GCIGKK
-351 TPTGKV
+351 TPDGKV

-364 VTALLETEGVA
+364 ASALLEAEGVA

-393 TSTELLEKAC
+393 TSTEALEKAC
-403 DRIKKFCDSLI
+403 ERIKRFCEFLS

>member
-1 MLTTVF
+1 
-7 SSFTGVEMSIVADRL
+7 MSIIAKRL
-22 LAVKPSATL
+22 SAVKPSPTL
-31 AVTTKAKELKAQGV
+31 AIITKAKELKAQGV
-45 DVIDLGVGEPDF
+45 DVVDLGVGEPDF

-88 QAICDKLKRENG
+88 QAICGKLKRENN
-100 LDYTPDQITVNC
+100 LDYTPDEITVNC

-117 LFNIIMATVNPDDE
+117 LYNLFIATVDEGDE
-131 VVIPAPYWVSYP
+131 VVIPAHYWVSYP
-143 DMVRIAQG
+143 DMVRLAGG
-151 TPVFVTGKE
+151 TPVFVTGYE
-160 ETGFKITPE
+160 ENGFKITPD

-182 ILNSPSNPSG
+182 VLNSPSNPSG
-192 AAYTVDELRALAEVL
+192 AAYSREELRALADVL
-207 KKHPHVWIISDE
+207 ARHENVWIVSDE

-227 GFKSHSIAAVAP
+227 GFKSYSIAAVAP
-239 ELKDRTMTVN
+239 ELKNRTLTVN
-249 GLAKSYSMTGWR
+249 GLSKSFSMTGWR

-266 GPVEVIKAA
+266 GPVEVIKAM
-275 NKIQSQSTSHAVS
+275 NKVQSQSTSHAVS

-295 VALNSPLDFLK
+295 VALNSPMDFLA
-306 ERNDIF
+306 ERNATF

-318 VAAKLNAIDGVSC
+318 VAAKLNAVKGMSC
-331 RTPEGAFYLYPSIA
+331 RTPEGAFYLYPSVA
-345 GCVGKK
+345 GCIGKK
-351 TPTGKV
+351 TPDGKV

-364 VTALLETEGVA
+364 ASALLEAEGVA

-393 TSTELLEKAC
+393 TSTEALEKAC
-403 DRIKKFCDSLI
+403 ERIKRFCESLS

>member
-1 MLTTVF
+1 
-7 SSFTGVEMSIVADRL
+7 MSLIADRL

-31 AVTTKAKELKAQGV
+31 AVTTKAKELRARGV

-68 AALDRGET
+68 AALDMGET
-76 KYVPVAGTLAFR
+76 KYVPVAGTPAFR

-117 LFNIIMATVNPDDE
+117 LFNIVMATVNPGDE

-151 TPVFVTGKE
+151 TPVFVTGKA
-160 ETGFKITPE
+160 ETGFKITPP
-169 DLEKAITPKTKWF
+169 DLERAITPKTKWF
-182 ILNSPSNPSG
+182 VLNSPSNPSG
-192 AAYTVDELRALAEVL
+192 AAYTAEELRGLADVL
-207 KKHPHVWIISDE
+207 VRHPHVYVISDE

-227 GFKSHSIAAVAP
+227 GFVSRSIAAVAP
-239 ELKDRTMTVN
+239 ELKDRTVTVN

-266 GPVEVIKAA
+266 GPVEIIKAA

-312 KARRDM
+312 KQRRDM
-318 VAAKLNAIDGVSC
+318 VAAALNEIDGVSC
-331 RTPEGAFYLYPSIA
+331 RTPEGAFYLYPSVA

-351 TPTGKV
+351 TPDGKV
-357 IENDTDF
+357 IETDTDF
-364 VTALLETEGVA
+364 VTALLENEGVA
-375 VVPGVA
+375 VVPGAA

-393 TSTELLEKAC
+393 TSTELLQKAC
-403 DRIKKFCDSLI
+403 ARIKRFCESLK

>member
-1 MLTTVF
+1 
-7 SSFTGVEMSIVADRL
+7 MSIIAKRL
-22 LAVKPSATL
+22 SAVKPSPTL

-45 DVIDLGVGEPDF
+45 DVVDLGVGEPDF

-88 QAICDKLKRENG
+88 QAICGKLKRENN
-100 LDYTPDQITVNC
+100 LDYTPDEITVNC

-117 LFNIIMATVNPDDE
+117 LYNLFIATVDEGDE

-143 DMVRIAQG
+143 DMVRLAGG
-151 TPVFVTGKE
+151 TPVFVTGHE
-160 ETGFKITPE
+160 ENGFKITPD

-182 ILNSPSNPSG
+182 VLNSPSNPSG
-192 AAYTVDELRALAEVL
+192 AAYSREELRALADVL
-207 KKHPHVWIISDE
+207 ARHENVWIVSDE

-227 GFKSHSIAAVAP
+227 GFKSYSIAAVAP
-239 ELKDRTMTVN
+239 ELKNRTLTVN
-249 GLAKSYSMTGWR
+249 GLSKSFSMTGWR

-266 GPVEVIKAA
+266 GPVEVIKAM
-275 NKIQSQSTSHAVS
+275 NKVQSQSTSHAVS

-295 VALNSPLDFLK
+295 VALNSPMDFLA
-306 ERNDIF
+306 ERNATF

-318 VAAKLNAIDGVSC
+318 VAAKLNAVKGMSC
-331 RTPEGAFYLYPSIA
+331 RTPEGAFYLYPSVA
-345 GCVGKK
+345 GCIGKK
-351 TPTGKV
+351 TPDGKV

-364 VTALLETEGVA
+364 ASALLEAEGVA

-393 TSTELLEKAC
+393 TSTEALKKAC
-403 DRIKKFCDSLI
+403 ERIKRFCESLS

>member
-1 MLTTVF
+1 
-7 SSFTGVEMSIVADRL
+7 MSIIAKRL
-22 LAVKPSATL
+22 SAVKPSPTL

-45 DVIDLGVGEPDF
+45 DVVDLGVGEPDF

-88 QAICDKLKRENG
+88 QAICGKLKRENN
-100 LDYTPDQITVNC
+100 LDYTPDEITVNC

-117 LFNIIMATVNPDDE
+117 LYNLFIATVDEGDE

-143 DMVRIAQG
+143 DMVRLAGG
-151 TPVFVTGKE
+151 TPVFVTGYE
-160 ETGFKITPE
+160 ENGFKITPD

-182 ILNSPSNPSG
+182 VLNSPSNPSG
-192 AAYTVDELRALAEVL
+192 AAYSREELRALADVL
-207 KKHPHVWIISDE
+207 ARHENVWIVSDE

-227 GFKSHSIAAVAP
+227 GFKSYSIAAVAP
-239 ELKDRTMTVN
+239 ELKNRTLTVN
-249 GLAKSYSMTGWR
+249 GLSKSFSMTGWR

-266 GPVEVIKAA
+266 GPVEVIKAM
-275 NKIQSQSTSHAVS
+275 NKVQSQSTSHAVS

-295 VALNSPLDFLK
+295 VALNSPMDFLA
-306 ERNDIF
+306 ERNATF

-318 VAAKLNAIDGVSC
+318 VAAKLNAVKGMSC
-331 RTPEGAFYLYPSIA
+331 RTPEGAFYLYPSVA
-345 GCVGKK
+345 GCIGKK
-351 TPTGKV
+351 TPDGKV
-357 IENDTDF
+357 IENDMDF
-364 VTALLETEGVA
+364 ASALLEAEGVA

-393 TSTELLEKAC
+393 TSTEALEKAC
-403 DRIKKFCDSLI
+403 ERIKRFCESLS

>member
-1 MLTTVF
+1 
-7 SSFTGVEMSIVADRL
+7 MSMIADRL

-31 AVTTKAKELKAQGV
+31 AVTTKAKELKEQGV

-57 PTPKH
+57 PTPQH
-62 ICDAAK
+62 ICDEAK

-76 KYVPVAGTLAFR
+76 KYVAVAGTPALR
-88 QAICDKLKRENG
+88 KAICDKLKRENN
-100 LDYTPDQITVNC
+100 LDYTPDEITVNC

-117 LFNIIMATVNPDDE
+117 LFNIIMATVNPKDE
-131 VVIPAPYWVSYP
+131 VIIPAPYWVSYP
-143 DMVRIAQG
+143 DMVRIAEG
-151 TPVFVTGKE
+151 TPVFVVGKE

-182 ILNSPSNPSG
+182 IINSPSNPSG
-192 AAYTVDELRALAEVL
+192 AAYTPDELRALADVL
-207 KKHPHVWIISDE
+207 KRHPHVWIISDE

-227 GFKSHSIAAVAP
+227 NFKSASIAAVAP
-239 ELKDRTMTVN
+239 ELKDRTLTVN
-249 GLAKSYSMTGWR
+249 GLAKSFSMTGWR

-266 GPVEVIKAA
+266 GPAEVIKAA

-295 VALNSPLDFLK
+295 VALNSPMDFLK

-312 KARRDM
+312 KQRRDM
-318 VAAKLNAIDGVSC
+318 VVEKLNAIAGITC
-331 RTPEGAFYLYPSIA
+331 RVPEGAFYLYPSIA
-345 GCVGKK
+345 GCIGKK
-351 TPTGKV
+351 TPDGKE
-357 IENDTDF
+357 IKTDTDF
-364 VTALLETEGVA
+364 VTYLLETQGVA

-393 TSTELLEKAC
+393 TATELLEKAC
-403 DRIKKFCDSLI
+403 ERIKVFCSSLTA

>member
-1 MLTTVF
+1 
-7 SSFTGVEMSIVADRL
+7 MSIIAKRL
-22 LAVKPSATL
+22 SAVKPSPTL
-31 AVTTKAKELKAQGV
+31 TVTTKAKELKAQGV
-45 DVIDLGVGEPDF
+45 DVVDLGVGEPDF

-88 QAICDKLKRENG
+88 QAICGKLKRENN
-100 LDYTPDQITVNC
+100 LDYTPDEITVNC

-117 LFNIIMATVNPDDE
+117 LYNLFIATVDEGDE
-131 VVIPAPYWVSYP
+131 VIIPAPYWVSYP
-143 DMVRIAQG
+143 DMVRLAGG
-151 TPVFVTGKE
+151 TPVFVTGYE
-160 ETGFKITPE
+160 ENGFKITPD

-182 ILNSPSNPSG
+182 VLNSPSNPSG
-192 AAYTVDELRALAEVL
+192 AAYSREELRALADVL
-207 KKHPHVWIISDE
+207 ARHENVWIVSDE

-227 GFKSHSIAAVAP
+227 GFKSYSIAAVAP
-239 ELKDRTMTVN
+239 ELKNRTLTVN
-249 GLAKSYSMTGWR
+249 GLSKSFSMTGWR

-266 GPVEVIKAA
+266 GPVEVIKAM
-275 NKIQSQSTSHAVS
+275 NKVQSQSTSHAVS

-295 VALNSPLDFLK
+295 VALNSPMDFLA
-306 ERNDIF
+306 ERNATF

-318 VAAKLNAIDGVSC
+318 VAAKLNAVKGMSC
-331 RTPEGAFYLYPSIA
+331 RTPEGAFYLYPSVA
-345 GCVGKK
+345 GCIGKK
-351 TPTGKV
+351 TPDGKV

-364 VTALLETEGVA
+364 ASALLEAEGVA

-393 TSTELLEKAC
+393 TSTEALEKAC
-403 DRIKKFCDSLI
+403 ERIKRFCESLS

>member
-1 MLTTVF
+1 
-7 SSFTGVEMSIVADRL
+7 MSIVADRL

-31 AVTTKAKELKAQGV
+31 AVTTKAKELRAQGA

-62 ICDAAK
+62 ICDEAK

-76 KYVPVAGTLAFR
+76 KYVPVPGTPAFR
-88 QAICDKLKRENG
+88 KAVCDKLKRENN
-100 LDYTPDQITVNC
+100 LDYTPEEVTVNC

-117 LFNIIMATVNPDDE
+117 LFNIIMATVNPGDE
-131 VVIPAPYWVSYP
+131 VIIPAPYWVSYP
-143 DMVRIAQG
+143 DMVLIAQG
-151 TPVFVTGKE
+151 KPVFVTGRE
-160 ETGFKITPE
+160 ETGFKITPA
-169 DLEKAITPKTKWF
+169 DLEKAVTPATKWF
-182 ILNSPSNPSG
+182 IINSPSNPSG
-192 AAYTVDELRALAEVL
+192 AAYTADELRALADVL

-227 GFKSHSIAAVAP
+227 GFKSASIAAVAP
-239 ELKDRTMTVN
+239 ELKNRTVTVN
-249 GLAKSYSMTGWR
+249 GLAKSFSMTGWR

-266 GPVEVIKAA
+266 GPAEVIKAA

-295 VALNSPLDFLK
+295 VALNSPMDFLK

-312 KARRDM
+312 KQRRDM
-318 VAAKLNAIDGVSC
+318 VAARLNAVEGISC
-331 RTPEGAFYLYPSIA
+331 RVPEGAFYLYPSVA
-345 GCVGKK
+345 GCIGKK
-351 TPTGKV
+351 TPDGKE
-357 IENDTDF
+357 IKTDTDF
-364 VTALLETEGVA
+364 VTFLLEREGVA
-375 VVPGVA
+375 VVPGTA

-403 DRIKKFCDSLI
+403 ERIKRFCDSLTD

>member
-1 MLTTVF
+1 
-7 SSFTGVEMSIVADRL
+7 MSIVANRL

-62 ICDAAK
+62 ICDEAK

-76 KYVPVAGTLAFR
+76 KYVPVPGTLAFR
-88 QAICDKLKRENG
+88 KAICDKFKRENN
-100 LDYTPDQITVNC
+100 LDYTPEEITVNC

-117 LFNIIMATVNPDDE
+117 LFNLIMATVNPGDE
-131 VVIPAPYWVSYP
+131 VIIPAPYWVSYP
-143 DMVRIAQG
+143 DMVRIAEG

-160 ETGFKITPE
+160 ETGFKITAE

-182 ILNSPSNPSG
+182 IINSPSNPSG
-192 AAYTVDELRALAEVL
+192 AAYSADELKALGEVL
-207 KKHPHVWIISDE
+207 KKHPHVWIMSDE

-227 GFKSHSIAAVAP
+227 GFKSASIAAVVP
-239 ELKDRTMTVN
+239 ELKQRTLTVN
-249 GLAKSYSMTGWR
+249 GLAKSFSMTGWR

-266 GPVEVIKAA
+266 GPVDVIKAA

-295 VALNSPLDFLK
+295 VALNSPMDFLK
-306 ERNDIF
+306 ERNDTF
-312 KARRDM
+312 KQRRDM
-318 VAAKLNAIDGVSC
+318 VASKLNAIKGIAC
-331 RTPEGAFYLYPSIA
+331 RVPEGAFYLYPSVA
-345 GCVGKK
+345 GCIGKK
-351 TPTGKV
+351 TADGKE
-357 IENDTDF
+357 ITNDTDF
-364 VTALLETEGVA
+364 VTYLLESEGVA
-375 VVPGVA
+375 VVPGIA

-403 DRIKKFCDSLI
+403 ERIKHFCDSLTD

>member
-1 MLTTVF
+1 
-7 SSFTGVEMSIVADRL
+7 MSLIADRL

-31 AVTTKAKELKAQGV
+31 AVTTKAKELRARGV

-76 KYVPVAGTLAFR
+76 KYVPVAGTPAFR

-117 LFNIIMATVNPDDE
+117 LFNIVMATVNPGDE

-151 TPVFVTGKE
+151 TPVFVTGKA
-160 ETGFKITPE
+160 ETGFKITPP
-169 DLEKAITPKTKWF
+169 DLERAITPKTKWF
-182 ILNSPSNPSG
+182 VLNSPSNPSG
-192 AAYTVDELRALAEVL
+192 AAYTAEELRGLADVL
-207 KKHPHVWIISDE
+207 VRHPHVYVISDE

-227 GFKSHSIAAVAP
+227 GFVSRSIAAVAP
-239 ELKDRTMTVN
+239 ELKDRTVTVN

-266 GPVEVIKAA
+266 GPVEIIKAA

-312 KARRDM
+312 KQRRDM
-318 VAAKLNAIDGVSC
+318 VAAALNEIDGVSC
-331 RTPEGAFYLYPSIA
+331 RTPEGAFYLYPSVA

-351 TPTGKV
+351 TPDGKV
-357 IENDTDF
+357 IETDTDF
-364 VTALLETEGVA
+364 VTALLENEGVA
-375 VVPGVA
+375 VVPGAA

-393 TSTELLEKAC
+393 TSTELLQKAC
-403 DRIKKFCDSLI
+403 ARIKRFCESLK